1 MLENAFTER
10 YFVLQGETLL
20 NADVNIAYNIISK
33 VNSSAIDHLIGVEG
47 VVNVG

>member
-20 NADVNIAYNIISK
+20 NADVNVAYDIISEINPS
-33 VNSSAIDHLIGVEG
+33 VIDHLIGAEG
-47 VVNVG
+47 VVNV